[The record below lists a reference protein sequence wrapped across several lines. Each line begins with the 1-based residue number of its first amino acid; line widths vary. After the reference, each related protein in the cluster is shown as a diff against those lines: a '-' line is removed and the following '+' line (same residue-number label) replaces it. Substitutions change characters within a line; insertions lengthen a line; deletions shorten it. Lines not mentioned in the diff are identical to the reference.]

1 MELESFLGSVA
12 AHEQPTADCAEAIAT
27 LDVAEKLLQ
36 SADGGVPLDVVSLMA
51 NGGG

>member
-1 MELESFLGSVA
+1 MNNRRRIA
-12 AHEQPTADCAEAIAT
+12 REAIAT